1 MVYPS
6 YADKIIRRLE
16 AHGKSAYIVG
26 GSVRDMLLGLTPHD
40 YDITTDALPEQTA
53 QIFADMR
60 VIATGIKHGT
70 LTVISD
76 GHPVEI
82 TTFRIDGSY
91 SDSRHPDSV
100 SFTADV
106 TADLARR
113 DFTVNAM
120 AYSTERGL
128 VDPFGGQR
136 DLESRILRAVGE
148 PKMRFREDALRIM
161 RAFRFCAQLGFDVD
175 PRTLDACE
183 QERMG
188 LEHIA
193 RERIGA
199 ETIKLLTSRS
209 PSKPLALMRE
219 RGILPYVL
227 GDYVPSES
235 LVLQL
240 DKMPRDDFA
249 RLGFLLSEARADT
262 AREILHSLRCSGKQI
277 TGALAVAK
285 GAKTCVAT
293 PADAR
298 RLMASTG
305 IYAHAAACA
314 SELLG
319 ISPKG
324 AADLVL
330 RQQNTPCKLRD
341 LKINGKD
348 LSALGVSGKR
358 IGQMLEHLLRLVV
371 EDPSLN
377 DRELLLAL
385 AQRTVKQM
393 EDENGNS

>member
-53 QIFADMR
+53 QIFVDMR

-76 GHPVEI
+76 GYPGEI

-120 AYSTERGL
+120 AYSAERGL

-136 DLESRILRAVGE
+136 DLESKILRAVGE

-209 PSKPLALMRE
+209 PSKPLTLMRE
-219 RGILPYVL
+219 RGIL
-227 GDYVPSES
+227 
-235 LVLQL
+235 
-240 DKMPRDDFA
+240 
-249 RLGFLLSEARADT
+249 T
-262 AREILHSLRCSGKQI
+262 
-277 TGALAVAK
+277 
-285 GAKTCVAT
+285 
-293 PADAR
+293 
-298 RLMASTG
+298 
-305 IYAHAAACA
+305 
-314 SELLG
+314 
-319 ISPKG
+319 
-324 AADLVL
+324 
-330 RQQNTPCKLRD
+330 
-341 LKINGKD
+341 
-348 LSALGVSGKR
+348 
-358 IGQMLEHLLRLVV
+358 
-371 EDPSLN
+371 
-377 DRELLLAL
+377 
-385 AQRTVKQM
+385 
-393 EDENGNS
+393 